1 MRNNTTVSF
10 VVLTVLSL
18 VLLSGCAT
26 NIGHIP
32 TNVATVRKS
41 LSFDGPFEK
50 VWRATQRA
58 LAEDQTVKVS
68 DKFSRVMV
76 TEMRAIDG
84 KELSIVQTYFWGK
97 TYKNSYSV
105 NVDQISPNKTEVT
118 INVKLQSVLFFF
130 LSREENNE
138 SIEGY
143 LRKKLVDKIT
153 ANLR

>member
-10 VVLTVLSL
+10 VFLTVLSL

-32 TNVATVRKS
+32 TNAATIRKS
-41 LSFDGPFEK
+41 HSFDAPFEK

-58 LAEDQTVKVS
+58 LSEDQTVKLS
-68 DKFSRVMV
+68 DKSSRVMV

-97 TYKNSYSV
+97 TYKSSYSV
-105 NVDQISPNKTEVT
+105 NFDQISPNKTDVT
-118 INVKLQSVLFFF
+118 INVKLQAVQFFF
-130 LSREENNE
+130 LAREENNE
-138 SIEGY
+138 SVEGF

-153 ANLR
+153 ANMR